1 VPVVEKDGERCS
13 EDFPYEEH
21 GMEVRT
27 TAAGAKKIYVKVSA
41 IRVADSVSDPDP
53 GSGTFLIPGSGILYL
68 FDPWIRDG

>member
-27 TAAGAKKIYVKVSA
+27 TAAGAKKIYVKVSTT
-41 IRVADSVSDPDP
+41 RVAESVADPDP
-53 GSGTFLIPGSGILYL
+53 GSGAVLIPGSGI
-68 FDPWIRDG
+68 RDG

>member
-1 VPVVEKDGERCS
+1 VEKDGERCS

-41 IRVADSVSDPDP
+41 TRVADSV
-53 GSGTFLIPGSGILYL
+53 LRIR
-68 FDPWIRDG
+68 IRDPVPF